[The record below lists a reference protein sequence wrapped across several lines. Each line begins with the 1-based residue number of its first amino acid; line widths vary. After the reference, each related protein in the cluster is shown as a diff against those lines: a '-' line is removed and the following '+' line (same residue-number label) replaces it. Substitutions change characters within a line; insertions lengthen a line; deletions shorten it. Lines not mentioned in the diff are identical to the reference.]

1 MLWSVPGF
9 APWGNL
15 RPRGTMWCGGDGS
28 KQPGSGLG
36 TREKKRKRD
45 GGMAL
50 VFNGIMSEK
59 GTAEFD

>member
-1 MLWSVPGF
+1 
-9 APWGNL
+9 
-15 RPRGTMWCGGDGS
+15 MWCGRDRS

-36 TREKKRKRD
+36 TREKKRKSE

-50 VFNGIMSEK
+50 TFNGVMSEK

>member
-1 MLWSVPGF
+1 
-9 APWGNL
+9 
-15 RPRGTMWCGGDGS
+15 MWRGGDGS

-50 VFNGIMSEK
+50 AFNGIMSEK